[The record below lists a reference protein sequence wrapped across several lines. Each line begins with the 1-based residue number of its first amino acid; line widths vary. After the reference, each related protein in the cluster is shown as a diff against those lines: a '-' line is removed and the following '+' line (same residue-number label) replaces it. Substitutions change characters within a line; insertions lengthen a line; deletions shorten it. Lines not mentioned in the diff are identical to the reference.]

1 MILKHVSTGSTI
13 RFLLEGNSVRREW
26 VPEGDFI
33 VQVVGPEEWDYQCSV
48 DRITATKGDEEKKVV
63 VLVKPLK
70 YNEMN

>member
-1 MILKHVSTGSTI
+1 M
-13 RFLLEGNSVRREW
+13 
-26 VPEGDFI
+26 
-33 VQVVGPEEWDYQCSV
+33 GPEEWDYQCSV